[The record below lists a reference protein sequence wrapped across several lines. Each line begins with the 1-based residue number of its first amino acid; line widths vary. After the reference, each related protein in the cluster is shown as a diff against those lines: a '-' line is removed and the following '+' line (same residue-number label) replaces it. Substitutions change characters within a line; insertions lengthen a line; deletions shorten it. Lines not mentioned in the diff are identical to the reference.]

1 MQSPYNFLVKP
12 KSGRRY
18 DNIKQLGGI
27 DLIVSSSQEDHTV
40 SNRYAV
46 VVETPIAYNGEI
58 EKGDTLLVHHNVFK
72 YYYDMK
78 GRQKSGKSYFMDDLF
93 LVDDYQYYLYLHN
106 GRWKSKDEFC
116 FVKPIPKGQH
126 YLYSP
131 GIDQPLM
138 GEVVYTNNILMKH
151 GVSEGSIVSFL
162 PDSEYEFEVD
172 GQKLYR
178 VLTNSITASWTARK

>member
-18 DNIKQLGGI
+18 DNIKELGGI

-46 VVETPIAYNGEI
+46 VVETPIAYKGEI
-58 EKGDTLLVHHNVFK
+58 KKGDTLLVHHNVFK

-106 GRWKSKDEFC
+106 GVWKSKDEFC
-116 FVKPIPKGQH
+116 FVKPIPREQH
-126 YLYSP
+126 YLHSP
-131 GIDQPLM
+131 GTDQPLM
-138 GEVVYTNNILMKH
+138 GEVVYTNNTLINH
-151 GVSEGSIVSFL
+151 GVIEGTLVSFL
-162 PDSEYEFEVD
+162 PDSEYEFDVD

-178 VLTNSITASWTARK
+178 VLTNSVTASWTARK